1 VVEKE
6 RKKEVDIIKKR
17 EKIIALVVGRVVD
30 NHHPSF
36 THAHYAVKEC
46 LSIDRFIQK

>member
-6 RKKEVDIIKKR
+6 RKKEVNIIK
-17 EKIIALVVGRVVD
+17 EKEKDHRLGRVVG

-46 LSIDRFIQK
+46 LSMDRFIQK